1 MAIDIYKVFAF
12 LSGFNAKYKKPSKK
26 GTAQETDTVYLAWV
40 TYQTLLLYLQFQSIY
55 QLIGVK
61 AWKSSECLRRKIW
74 MHFVFFPSLAWP
86 WLGLTFNVGH
96 IQLNYKNPG
105 QFDIFSSNVM
115 QGSGNTQP
123 GHSMAQTTLYVSMY
137 CCSLRLLNVWCLVSI
152 TLRLSNVTL

>member
-61 AWKSSECLRRKIW
+61 AWKSSECLRRKTG

-105 QFDIFSSNVM
+105 QFDIFSSLSCRDLVTPLVWHKTPLAT
-115 QGSGNTQP
+115 S
-123 GHSMAQTTLYVSMY
+123 AVSD
-137 CCSLRLLNVWCLVSI
+137 C
-152 TLRLSNVTL
+152 

>member
-61 AWKSSECLRRKIW
+61 AWKSSECLRRKI
-74 MHFVFFPSLAWP
+74 
-86 WLGLTFNVGH
+86 
-96 IQLNYKNPG
+96 
-105 QFDIFSSNVM
+105 
-115 QGSGNTQP
+115 
-123 GHSMAQTTLYVSMY
+123 
-137 CCSLRLLNVWCLVSI
+137 
-152 TLRLSNVTL
+152 